1 MAKTYINIP
10 VTDAER
16 ARIERSDAFWTGPKL
31 IGLLVVTL
39 GIALF
44 VLWAAANGH
53 IVAQMS

>member
-10 VTDAER
+10 VTDAEM

-53 IVAQMS
+53 IVAQKS

>member
-16 ARIERSDAFWTGPKL
+16 AKIEKSDAFWTGPKL
-31 IGLLVVTL
+31 IALLIVTL
-39 GIALF
+39 GSALF

-53 IVAQMS
+53 IVEQLS

>member
-53 IVAQMS
+53 IVAQKS